1 SDPGAQGDAA
11 KPAHAGD
18 GANSK
23 SAVRYSVKVEATHSQ
38 SGVVIAIG
46 NVERLRDGTISVSGL
61 PRRSMRRFLGKV
73 LTLHWNEAEK
83 EWRKSRTGA
92 GRMLDRLRLLLA
104 LVIALIGL
112 LAGAKEQLLK
122 LDVLPALVAIFLLGF
137 GADQVKNLFTQKPAG
152 ADTGAQH

>member
-1 SDPGAQGDAA
+1 
-11 KPAHAGD
+11 
-18 GANSK
+18 
-23 SAVRYSVKVEATHSQ
+23 
-38 SGVVIAIG
+38 
-46 NVERLRDGTISVSGL
+46 
-61 PRRSMRRFLGKV
+61 MRRFLGKV
-73 LTLHWNEAEK
+73 LTLHWNEAGK